1 MQPVSNSVPGVGIE
15 EGMAANEYMEDEL
28 SSPWKLCTTSA
39 AQRLIRLTPFNV
51 IPRILHRKSP
61 DYPIRRSSLSPREVT
76 HEITF
81 SPSMNLS
88 GT

>member
-39 AQRLIRLTPFNV
+39 AQRLIRIDAIQCYSQNLTSE
-51 IPRILHRKSP
+51 IPRLSDPAFKSIP
-61 DYPIRRSSLSPREVT
+61 TRSYT
-76 HEITF
+76 
-81 SPSMNLS
+81 
-88 GT
+88 